1 VRHPD
6 RVGKIFAFA
15 ANTVTSG
22 VKDGVEKNPTFVT
35 FIERAGHQYQA
46 AFNESWR
53 SGTDRPTSPRS
64 NNLYPGPQVVD
75 DRFAQKSSEIKQDS

>member
-15 ANTVTSG
+15 SNTVTSG
-22 VKDGVEKNPTFVT
+22 VKDGVEKNPSFVA

-46 AFNESWR
+46 YSA
-53 SGTDRPTSPRS
+53 TP
-64 NNLYPGPQVVD
+64 
-75 DRFAQKSSEIKQDS
+75 K